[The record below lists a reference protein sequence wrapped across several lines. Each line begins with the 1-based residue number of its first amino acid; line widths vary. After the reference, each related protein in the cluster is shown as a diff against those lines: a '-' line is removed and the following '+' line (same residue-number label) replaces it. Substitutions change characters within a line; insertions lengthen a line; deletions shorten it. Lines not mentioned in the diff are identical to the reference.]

1 LLTIL
6 QVFIH
11 GLYFDNFPHGHYG
24 TIRQQVWSLL
34 HFPLQLA
41 IVGVVEGSQQIALA
55 RYVIKSANKVSKKIY
70 AICEKDHLDGED
82 LRDALLKT
90 TDYFQFRN
98 KIDTYHYQELIEDEI
113 FHIGNMTGICSAE
126 NTDRYSAEGWPEDF
140 LIVDTA
146 ISSGLYTGLGVKI
159 PIDKLEGYM
168 TPIDIAMKGWRI
180 TYMYYWSSFCLLILC
195 LLVFLVLIRRH
206 KADTFDFVSI
216 VTRCFVLICGGAM
229 MAVMAS
235 NQLLYNLLSS
245 PALLPICVVLLFMIL
260 LTDKLS
266 SEWANY
272 HLLKSGQPYAL
283 EVDDHH
289 SHHHKESHGDAHL
302 HAPLPSDA
310 LDERDAIG
318 LKAHRMSAWSVHSD
332 TTALARENTAY
343 DRTSSRL
350 SYAGEPMMTPPLM
363 SPPLLSPDPSA
374 HVISQPLSAR
384 GGYMAVS
391 NE

>member
-1 LLTIL
+1 
-6 QVFIH
+6 
-11 GLYFDNFPHGHYG
+11 
-24 TIRQQVWSLL
+24 VWSLL

-55 RYVIKSANKVSKKIY
+55 RYVIKSADKVSKKIY
-70 AICEKDHLDGED
+70 DICEKDHLDGEK
-82 LRDALLKT
+82 LRDSLLKT
-90 TDYFQFRN
+90 IDYFQFRT
-98 KIDTYHYQELIEDEI
+98 KMDTYHYQELIEDEI
-113 FHIGNMTGICSAE
+113 FHIGNMTDICSAE
-126 NTDRYSAEGWPEDF
+126 NTDRYNAEGWPEDF
-140 LIVDTA
+140 MLVDQA

-206 KADTFDFVSI
+206 KADTFDFVSLI
-216 VTRCFVLICGGAM
+216 TRCIVLICGGAM

-235 NQLLYNLLSS
+235 NQILYKMLSS
-245 PALLPICVVLLFMIL
+245 PALLPICVVLLFLIL

-266 SEWANY
+266 SMWSNY
-272 HLLKSGQPYAL
+272 RLLKSGEPYAL

-289 SHHHKESHGDAHL
+289 HHHGDGHNAAHL
-302 HAPLPSDA
+302 HTPLPGDA
-310 LDERDAIG
+310 LDERDVIG

-332 TTALARENTAY
+332 TTALAKENTAY
-343 DRTSSRL
+343 DRSSRL
-350 SYAGEPMMTPPLM
+350 SYAGEPMMTPPLLT
-363 SPPLLSPDPSA
+363 PPLLSPDPSMHGVSRPA
-374 HVISQPLSAR
+374 SAR
-384 GGYMAVS
+384 GGYMAVG